1 MTPEQLKAAGFTDK
15 EIAEYKP
22 APTFD
27 ITGPEAESYFNEA
40 QELANA
46 GFTEREIS
54 EHFAKKQTVTKEQP
68 KTDWKSTLLGMV
80 RPTLEG
86 AGMLGGAAIGGG
98 AGTLTA
104 PLTGPFGPTAGA
116 ITGGGLGYAGGK
128 KAADIVEELFGMK
141 KPAPLGEQMVQTGK
155 DVATG
160 GMMAAYGEGGG
171 LIIPK
176 IIQGSGSIIKP
187 MWGRLT
193 GKGKLA
199 IEESLRNSPD
209 FQKAVAGKITGEE
222 ISQNAKDALGE
233 IVERRGAEY
242 AAKLQEVKADP
253 TLLNQVK
260 QQVDAKLIKLTAP
273 DEFAIGISTSPKG
286 ELIVD
291 FSSSPLVK
299 NQAVLEKAIK
309 DIYTWQDTSA
319 AGLDVLKKRIGTYRN
334 QVERASPSEA
344 FLTKL
349 YKEVNDGLK
358 DAIPGYSEMTK
369 SYAEATQLIK
379 DLESGL
385 MLKKSGLSGR
395 VVADQTLRRLMS
407 SLKENFSLRG
417 DLMQT
422 LSNTS
427 GQDISGQVAGYAMR
441 DWLPTGLGGSA
452 PFLLGEGVMVYMNP
466 KLWPIVAAS
475 SPRVASRFLRTY
487 GDMMRSVSGSQT
499 LFSQWSAFS
508 KQKVQE
514 GKNQ

>member
-40 QELANA
+40 QVLANA

-54 EHFAKKQTVTKEQP
+54 EYFAKKQTVTKEQP

-160 GMMAAYGEGGG
+160 GLLASMGEAGG
-171 LIIPK
+171 LVIPK
-176 IIQGSGSIIKP
+176 IVQASGSIIKP

-193 GKGKLA
+193 GKGKEA
-199 IEESLRNSPD
+199 INQAIKNSPD
-209 FQKAVAGKITGEE
+209 FQKALSGKITGEE
-222 ISQNAKDALGE
+222 VAANAKDALGS
-233 IVERRGAEY
+233 IVEKRGAEY
-242 AAKLQEVKADP
+242 AAKLQQVKADP
-253 TLLNQVK
+253 ALLDSVKTQVNN
-260 QQVDAKLIKLTAP
+260 KLGQLASN

-309 DIYTWQDTSA
+309 DTMTWQDTSA
-319 AGLDVLKKRIGTYRN
+319 AGLDILKKRIGVYTK
-334 QVERASPSEA
+334 QVERGSPSEA

-349 YKEVNDGLK
+349 YKSLNDGLK

-385 MLKKSGLSGR
+385 MLKKQGMSGR

-407 SLKENFSLRG
+407 ALKENFGLRG
-417 DLMQT
+417 DLMET
-422 LSNTS
+422 LSNVG

-441 DWLPTGLGGSA
+441 DLLPGGLGGSA
-452 PFLLGEGVMVYMNP
+452 PFLLGEGIMVYMNP